1 MMESST
7 AARLSP
13 QTTTKATTTTKN
25 TKVSSMSPS
34 RTLSTPPSGELAA
47 AAYVLS
53 LQGTMVS
60 TLQQAALSYQ
70 ALEYYLALQR
80 MSKADVLQLTKA
92 AARNQNLDTSAD
104 NDSIIIEQSYINP
117 LLDDGQGID
126 IVHKSNDLPLL
137 DADDDLAFDTTL
149 DSPSEHSIN
158 LLNNGLSN
166 LLFNGHFQ
174 QFGNELL
181 QHSVVDTEHS
191 PQISAKKQ
199 LSSSQGSNL
208 SSPTETI
215 TTLSGTMPRPKKQF
229 ICKFCSRHFTKSYN
243 LLIHER
249 THTDERPYSC
259 DICNKAFRRQ
269 DHLRDHRYI
278 HSKEKPFKC
287 TECGKGFCQSR
298 TLAVHKILHLDE
310 SPHKCAICSR
320 SFNQRSNLKTH
331 LLTHTDIK
339 PYHCSACGK
348 VFRRNCDLRR
358 HSLTHNLAGT
368 GSDTTPIARNAT
380 ASDLVTAT
388 KVELIA
394 ALD

>member
-1 MMESST
+1 MMESTTTRIS
-7 AARLSP
+7 L
-13 QTTTKATTTTKN
+13 QTTATTTAPKSV
-25 TKVSSMSPS
+25 KVTSVSPS
-34 RTLSTPPSGELAA
+34 RALSTPPSGELAA

-60 TLQQAALSYQ
+60 SLQQAALNLQ

-80 MSKADVLQLTKA
+80 ISKADVLQLTKVA
-92 AARNQNLDTSAD
+92 NRNQNDTAAD
-104 NDSIIIEQSYINP
+104 NDSIIIEQSYTNP
-117 LLDDGQGID
+117 LLDDAHGID
-126 IVHKSNDLPLL
+126 IVHRSNDLPLL
-137 DADDDLAFDTTL
+137 DADDDLAFDPTL
-149 DSPSEHSIN
+149 DSPNEHSIN

-181 QHSVVDTEHS
+181 QQAVIENEQSL
-191 PQISAKKQ
+191 QISAKK
-199 LSSSQGSNL
+199 SQSISQNTTL
-208 SSPTETI
+208 NSPTETI
-215 TTLSGTMPRPKKQF
+215 TTLTGAMPRPKKQF

-259 DICNKAFRRQ
+259 DICKKAFRRQ
-269 DHLRDHRYI
+269 DHLRDHKYI

-298 TLAVHKILHLDE
+298 TLAVHKILHLEE
-310 SPHKCAICSR
+310 SPHKCPVCSR

-368 GSDTTPIARNAT
+368 GSETASIARNVT
-380 ASDLVTAT
+380 ASDLVNTT
-388 KVELIA
+388 NVELIA
-394 ALD
+394 AVD